1 MIEVLETYPRINL
14 IHHVEPDGTVWG
26 TSNRRILRKRREE
39 DWAEVS
45 RFPFAPPKDFSEVT
59 RLTARASRVDQSNVY
74 VNRHGKVIGI
84 RNGVVYRIEE
94 NRSPVPLG
102 HIQGDSILRR
112 GFAEDE
118 EGTVYF
124 GEYFRNTE
132 RGPVRI
138 WKVAPDASRVEVA
151 YEFPA
156 NTLRHVHGVHA
167 DPHDPGVFWVTVGD
181 DNGECFFYRTAD
193 RFQSMERF
201 GEGTQTWRA
210 VGLLFTPNHVCWL
223 TDSHTET
230 NHVCRMKR
238 SDGSLEI
245 GQEIDCSGW
254 YSCTTKEGLRVAFT
268 TVEKGPAITSN
279 EASVLISPDGFNWK
293 KAGSYKKDA
302 WRPMKIFKYGVLACP
317 SGEMSID
324 EFYLSG
330 EGLAGLDGRSVRVRI
345 GKDVL

>member
-1 MIEVLETYPRINL
+1 
-14 IHHVEPDGTVWG
+14 
-26 TSNRRILRKRREE
+26 
-39 DWAEVS
+39 
-45 RFPFAPPKDFSEVT
+45 
-59 RLTARASRVDQSNVY
+59 
-74 VNRHGKVIGI
+74 
-84 RNGVVYRIEE
+84 
-94 NRSPVPLG
+94 
-102 HIQGDSILRR
+102 
-112 GFAEDE
+112 
-118 EGTVYF
+118 
-124 GEYFRNTE
+124 
-132 RGPVRI
+132 
-138 WKVAPDASRVEVA
+138 
-151 YEFPA
+151 
-156 NTLRHVHGVHA
+156 
-167 DPHDPGVFWVTVGD
+167 
-181 DNGECFFYRTAD
+181 
-193 RFQSMERF
+193 
-201 GEGTQTWRA
+201 
-210 VGLLFTPNHVCWL
+210 
-223 TDSHTET
+223 T

-330 EGLAGLDGRSVRVRI
+330 EGLVGLDGKSVKVRI